1 MAFLA
6 RMFFSLAFVTFV
18 VGFLNRFLFR
28 DYIWFIENITFV
40 HAASALA
47 LLGVLCGVIRLI
59 ELQESQAQS

>member
-6 RMFFSLAFVTFV
+6 RLFFGLAFVTFV
-18 VGFLNRFLFR
+18 VGCLNRFLFR

-47 LLGVLCGVIRLI
+47 LLGILCGVIHLI
-59 ELQESQAQS
+59 ALQEQRAQS